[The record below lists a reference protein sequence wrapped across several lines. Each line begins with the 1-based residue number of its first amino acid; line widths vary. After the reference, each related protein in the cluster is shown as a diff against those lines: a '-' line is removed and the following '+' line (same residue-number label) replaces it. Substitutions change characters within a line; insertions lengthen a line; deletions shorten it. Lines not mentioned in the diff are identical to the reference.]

1 MLRRV
6 KERGGERKEWDE
18 KGGWGYAVASITE
31 HQIAHLCM

>member
-18 KGGWGYAVASITE
+18 KRGVGVCGGFIY
-31 HQIAHLCM
+31 